1 MESGIEEK
9 LETFVG
15 LDVHRK
21 TVVATAVDAQGRSLS
36 QVTLGPSDDELLGFL
51 NELPGTKHVA
61 LEACPVWE
69 HFFDAAETAGATV
82 VLSNP
87 LRTRLIAEA
96 SLKTDRVD
104 SEALATL
111 LRLKALPTSFAPPPE
126 LRDLRAQIRERVFY
140 RRKAGAILHRIYPAL
155 LRRGIEYEDGLLQHR
170 RKREVLREL
179 HLPEVD
185 RGLDA
190 LRYLEDLSR
199 DLDRG
204 IEAACET
211 SPDAQLLRTIPG
223 VGPLT
228 SMGVVA
234 FLTPIDRFSSVDKLC
249 SYVGLCPTTHQS
261 GESVHYGSLKRDSNG
276 LVRWLLIEASWHH
289 RRRVPRGAV
298 ARVANRVGRR
308 RGRQQGTVAGA
319 HTLLKI
325 IYAMLKHRE
334 AFHTPAPGLSTAVRI
349 RRRRKTTARTCVRRT
364 ALELPTAHPPSAS

>member
-1 MESGIEEK
+1 MGETNRVEA
-9 LETFVG
+9 ETFVG

-21 TVVATAVDAQGRSLS
+21 SVVATAFDPQGRQLS
-36 QVTLGPSDDELLGFL
+36 QARLGATDRELIEYLQA
-51 NELPGTKHVA
+51 LPGTKRVA

-69 HFFDAAETAGATV
+69 HFFDAAESTGASV
-82 VLSNP
+82 SLSNP
-87 LRTRLIAEA
+87 LKTRLIAEA

-111 LRLKALPTSFAPPPE
+111 LRLDALPTSYAPPPE
-126 LRDLRAQIRERVFY
+126 TRDLRARIRERVFY
-140 RRKAGAILHRIYPAL
+140 RRKAGAVMQRIYPAL

-170 RKREVLREL
+170 RKREVLRDL

-190 LRYLEDLSR
+190 LRYLEDLCK
-199 DLDRG
+199 DLDRD
-204 IEAACET
+204 IESTCDD
-211 SPDAQLLRTIPG
+211 SPEAQLLRTIPG

-228 SMGVVA
+228 AMAVVA
-234 FLTPIDRFSSVDKLC
+234 FLCPIDRFASVEKLS

-261 GESVHYGSLKRDSNG
+261 GDTIRYGSLKRDSNG
-276 LVRWLLIEASWHH
+276 LVRWLLVEAAWRH

-308 RGRQQGTVAGA
+308 RGKQQGTVAGT

-334 AFHTPAPGLSTAVRI
+334 AFRPQAPGPSTSVRI
-349 RRRRKTTARTCVRRT
+349 GRRLPTTARTCVRRT
-364 ALELPTAHPPSAS
+364 VLELPTANSPSAS